1 MRCASRASSRTPR
14 PDLDELLLLLRV
26 ALSLA
31 AVLGLLWYLQRRVG
45 KRMQQRREGVEIT
58 VVARRALGGKA
69 QLVIVE
75 TDDARYV
82 LGVTEHGVNLIE
94 RAAADHVT
102 RPVVHLGESSPRPAA
117 DAGGGDSFDELLA
130 SERASAQPSLRRHR
144 RPAEADPRRPG
155 SPDPLSGSILSPQ
168 TWRQTA
174 EFLRRA
180 R

>member
-1 MRCASRASSRTPR
+1 M
-14 PDLDELLLLLRV
+14 
-26 ALSLA
+26 
-31 AVLGLLWYLQRRVG
+31 LGLLWYLQRRVG
-45 KRMQQRREGVEIT
+45 KKMQQRREGVEIT
-58 VVARRALGGKA
+58 VVARRALSGKA

-102 RPVVHLGESSPRPAA
+102 RPVVHLGESAA
-117 DAGGGDSFDELLA
+117 LAEPGTGGDSFDQLLA
-130 SERASAQPSLRRHR
+130 TERASAQPSLRRHR
-144 RPAEADPRRPG
+144 RPGAADPHRPS

>member
-1 MRCASRASSRTPR
+1 M
-14 PDLDELLLLLRV
+14 
-26 ALSLA
+26 
-31 AVLGLLWYLQRRVG
+31 LGLLWYLQRRVG
-45 KRMQQRREGVEIT
+45 KKMQQRREGVEIT

-102 RPVVHLGESSPRPAA
+102 RPVVHLGESSARAEQGA
-117 DAGGGDSFDELLA
+117 SGDSFDQLLA
-130 SERASAQPSLRRHR
+130 TERASAQPSLRRHR
-144 RPAEADPRRPG
+144 RPAAGDPHRP
-155 SPDPLSGSILSPQ
+155 SSSDPLSGSILSPQ